1 MCLSLNSSSDRD
13 ECTQG
18 LNRVRGSTC
27 EQHCTRPFASPML
40 RLFMQHCEERTQR
53 FRNITSKI
61 IRNRILLL
69 KSETEIS
76 SAVVNFKV
84 PTIRTVGDESISRRC
99 PIGKFSFMECG
110 LIARR
115 YKIKHRVSTCNR
127 AVCYQF
133 LAMIRSQENAS

>member
-13 ECTQG
+13 ERTQG

-27 EQHCTRPFASPML
+27 EQHCTRPLASPIL
-40 RLFMQHCEERTQR
+40 RLFMQHCEEHTQR

-84 PTIRTVGDESISRRC
+84 PTIRTVGDTNRYQGGVLQGNSLSWNADSLPGVIKLSIAFQHAIALYATS
-99 PIGKFSFMECG
+99 FS
-110 LIARR
+110 
-115 YKIKHRVSTCNR
+115 
-127 AVCYQF
+127 
-133 LAMIRSQENAS
+133 